1 MGRQLEDKYQELLNF
16 NMESNFREVEH
27 DLKKLDKVK
36 KQKCDLDKRHNLI
49 YGGPGK
55 QIFPSR
61 ANLNKAVSMAGESP
75 TKGVRFKI

>member
-1 MGRQLEDKYQELLNF
+1 
-16 NMESNFREVEH
+16 MESNFREVEY
-27 DLKKLDKVK
+27 DLRKLEKTE
-36 KQKCDLDKRHNLI
+36 KQKRDLDKRHNLI

-55 QIFPSR
+55 QIFPSK